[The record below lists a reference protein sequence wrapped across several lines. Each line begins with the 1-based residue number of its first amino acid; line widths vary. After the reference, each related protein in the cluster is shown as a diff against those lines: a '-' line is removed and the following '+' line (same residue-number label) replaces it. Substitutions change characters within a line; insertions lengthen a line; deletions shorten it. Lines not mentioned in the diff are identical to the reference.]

1 MNNGLMKKISTFMLA
16 ALLTLNMTACNG
28 KQFDAA
34 AYTKSVLDANYQQNF
49 TEYAEFCG
57 ITEDEAKEE
66 LQNSID
72 EQVDAE
78 LSSISSLGDFSDE
91 EKQEYKDILMEV
103 NKLAKYEVQEAIE
116 DEDSNFTVTISIT
129 PANVY
134 QTLTDNSTTIA
145 EDMVKEGLDVT
156 DSSTFQEL
164 LIRSLQ
170 KSLDENEYSDPTSI
184 EISVTKDSNNQYG
197 ISDSDLQLLSDTMF
211 PN

>member
-1 MNNGLMKKISTFMLA
+1 MNNELMKKISTFMLT
-16 ALLTLNMTACNG
+16 ALFTLNMTACGG

-78 LSSISSLGDFSDE
+78 LGSISSLGDFSDE

-134 QTLTDNSTTIA
+134 QTLQDNSTAIA
-145 EDMVKEGLDVT
+145 EDMVKEGLDIT
-156 DSSTFQEL
+156 ESSTFQKL
-164 LIRSLQ
+164 LIQSLQ
-170 KSLDENEYSDPTSI
+170 KSLDENEYAEPTSL
-184 EISVTKDSNNQYG
+184 EVAVTKDSNGQYAL
-197 ISDSDLQLLSDTMF
+197 SDADLQLLHDTMF